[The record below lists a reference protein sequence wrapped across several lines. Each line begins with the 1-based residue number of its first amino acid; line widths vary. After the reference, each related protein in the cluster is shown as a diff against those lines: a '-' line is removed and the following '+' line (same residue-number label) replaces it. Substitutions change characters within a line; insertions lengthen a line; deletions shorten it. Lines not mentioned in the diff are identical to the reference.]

1 MNLQIIGCSHHQSN
15 VSIREQLAFT
25 EAQIKPFLDKFYR
38 QFPNS
43 EAVLLS
49 TCNRTEFFAAGASN
63 ETLPSQQ
70 EMVNFLAGER
80 GVSGA
85 EIEKGLYRL
94 NDREA
99 VRHLFGVAASLDSMV
114 VGETQ
119 ILAQV
124 KRAYELAIESNRA
137 IPMTHRVF
145 QSAIQVARRVANET
159 KLHSTRVSVPS
170 VAVNVLAKQ
179 IFERLDNKQ
188 ILVIG
193 AGDMASETLTYLK
206 GEGGSNIV
214 VVNRTSENATTL
226 ANQFDGR
233 TAGWDQL
240 ADEVAAADL
249 IISAT
254 GASEPV
260 IDVALFDSIESQRN
274 LKPLFMLD
282 LAVPRDVQPEVG
294 ERQNVYLY
302 TLDDLQ
308 KVCDQNLESRK
319 NQFPK
324 AIKIL
329 DQETDRFLS
338 EMRGLASNS
347 TIVALRDQAN
357 ETKEAEI
364 TWLMNRI
371 GDDISDEQRATIE
384 QAFHRLVNKML
395 HSPLKSVRDDSEKG
409 SSSLMEA
416 VRRLFQL
423 GD

>member
-25 EAQIKPFLDKFYR
+25 ESQIKPFLEKFYR
-38 QFPNS
+38 RFPNS

-49 TCNRTEFFAAGASN
+49 TCNRTEFFAAGHSN
-63 ETLPSQQ
+63 DVLPSQQ

-80 GVSGA
+80 GISGST
-85 EIEKGLYRL
+85 IEEGLYRL

-124 KRAYELAIESNRA
+124 KRAYELATESNQA
-137 IPMTHRVF
+137 IPLTHRVF

-159 KLHSTRVSVPS
+159 SLHSNRVSVPS

-179 IFERLDNKQ
+179 IFEHLDNKR

-206 GEGGSNIV
+206 GEGGSDIV
-214 VVNRTSENATTL
+214 VVNRTPENAKTL
-226 ANQFDGR
+226 ADQFDGR
-233 TAGWDQL
+233 TEVWDRL
-240 ADEVAAADL
+240 ADEIAEADL
-249 IISAT
+249 IISTT
-254 GASEPV
+254 GATEPI
-260 IDVALFDSIESQRN
+260 IDAALFDSIELRRN
-274 LKPLFMLD
+274 SKPLFMLD
-282 LAVPRDVQPEVG
+282 LAVPRDVQAEVG

-308 KVCDQNLESRK
+308 KVCDRNLKSRK

-324 AIKIL
+324 AMKIL

-338 EMRGLASNS
+338 EMRGRASDS
-347 TIVALRDQAN
+347 TIVALRQQAN
-357 ETKEAEI
+357 QTKEAEL

-371 GDDISDEQRATIE
+371 GDDISDDQRAVIE

-423 GD
+423 GE